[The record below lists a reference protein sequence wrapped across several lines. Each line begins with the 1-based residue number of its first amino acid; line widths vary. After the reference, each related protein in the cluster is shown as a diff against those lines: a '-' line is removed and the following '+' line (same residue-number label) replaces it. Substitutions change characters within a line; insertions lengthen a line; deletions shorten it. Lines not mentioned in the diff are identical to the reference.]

1 MPPRLQSLMRF
12 QWCYFTKIG
21 KKIPKVIWTDK
32 RTPKAKTEEKKDQV
46 GGIMLPD
53 YKAIVV
59 RTACHRHKKTY
70 RTMEQNW
77 EARNKPMH
85 TQSTN
90 IWWEPRILI
99 REMSVSSINDVGKL
113 IPTCQRMKSKPYLT
127 PLTKINSKWDSNIKT
142 WYHKTLWN
150 LLTDLIYG
158 DAGLPMWLT
167 WLKNRLLC
175 GRSGFNPWVGKIPWR
190 RERLTHSRILA
201 WRILWIV

>member
-32 RTPKAKTEEKKDQV
+32 RTPKAKTEKKKTKV

-59 RTACHRHKKTY
+59 KTACHRHKKTY

-90 IWWEPRILI
+90 IWWEPRILN

-113 IPTCQRMKSKPYLT
+113 ISTCQRMKSKPYLT
-127 PLTKINSKWDSNIKT
+127 PITKINSRWDSNNKT

-167 WLKNRLLC
+167 W
-175 GRSGFNPWVGKIPWR
+175 
-190 RERLTHSRILA
+190 
-201 WRILWIV
+201 